1 METVLLN
8 RIIIDPAI
16 CHGKPSIRGMRYSV
30 DSILKYLSGGDSAEE
45 ILEQFPDLER
55 EDILACLAYATASMK
70 LRDIEVPLHEAAFRC
85 PSSCNS
91 SRLFLGL

>member
-1 METVLLN
+1 METALLN

-30 DSILKYLSGGDSAEE
+30 DSILEYLSGGDSAEE

-70 LRDIEVPLHEAAFRC
+70 LRDIEVPAA
-85 PSSCNS
+85 
-91 SRLFLGL
+91 